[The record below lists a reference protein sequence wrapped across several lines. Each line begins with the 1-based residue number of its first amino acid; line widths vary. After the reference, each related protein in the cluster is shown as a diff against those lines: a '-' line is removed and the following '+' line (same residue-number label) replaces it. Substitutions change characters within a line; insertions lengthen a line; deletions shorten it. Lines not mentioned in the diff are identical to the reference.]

1 MTDSE
6 DEEVLFLE
14 GTTMR
19 VELDREGQAVV
30 AVVGEIWLAEEDP
43 VIMDKVAAGLAQKGE
58 VRIVALGT
66 VVVRK

>member
-1 MTDSE
+1 
-6 DEEVLFLE
+6 
-14 GTTMR
+14 MR